1 MCEKTRDKVKKV
13 ALSLFAKNGYDVTSM
28 EQIATGVGIKKS
40 SLYAFITS
48 KEALFWEIYE
58 DCESQYNDYVEQLLK
73 ESESMLPPERLYYLF
88 KHYLIYPKHLSLEE
102 AMIVRTFWIR
112 IMFFP
117 SHIVKDRLLARALK
131 SEKRLGEKYRE
142 IIQDGMRQG
151 LIREAPLEDMV
162 LSYYILRQGL
172 YALMI
177 VFMSDLQEDQKLDH
191 IERSWRNFWLGIKG
205 DETAVV
211 FEGFRLI

>member
-13 ALSLFAKNGYDVTSM
+13 ALSLFAKNGYDVTSI

-58 DCESQYNDYVEQLLK
+58 DCESQYSDYMEQLLK
-73 ESESMLPPERLYYLF
+73 DSENMLPSERLYYLF
-88 KHYLIYPKHLSLEE
+88 KHYLIFPTHLPLEE
-102 AMIVRTFWIR
+102 TMIVRTFWIR
-112 IMFFP
+112 IMYFP
-117 SHIVKDRLLARALK
+117 PNVVKDRLLARALK
-131 SEKRLGEKYRE
+131 NEMRLGEKYKE

-151 LIREAPLEDMV
+151 IIREAPLEDMV
-162 LSYYILRQGL
+162 LSYYSLRQGL

-177 VFMSDLQEDQKLDH
+177 VFMSDLLEEQKLDH
-191 IERSWRNFWLGIKG
+191 IERSWHIFWLGIKG
-205 DETAVV
+205 D
-211 FEGFRLI
+211 